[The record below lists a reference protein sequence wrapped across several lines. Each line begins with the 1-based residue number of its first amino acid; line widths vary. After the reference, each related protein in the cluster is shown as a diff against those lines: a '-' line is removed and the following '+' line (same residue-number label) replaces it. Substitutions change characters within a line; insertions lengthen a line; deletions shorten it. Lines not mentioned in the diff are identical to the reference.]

1 MDGLPWVTVLT
12 IASALLVGLLLA
24 QLAALKI
31 HLANRHDVS
40 NRSLSQFLLLIDLE
54 LLPLLLLA
62 GLAVDLW
69 GVRPVLI
76 LGSVLLAASFFAL
89 AAGLAERSSVGVVLF
104 SAAGA
109 GALLIATLVLLPRA
123 FFGTRQ
129 LLASL
134 NICLVFVGLGALVSR
149 ALAGVLVA
157 RLSFRPT
164 MALLGCLA
172 LSIAALAAIPDAATL
187 ALSTQ
192 QTFLLDLVTLFQQ
205 PGLWLAAVVFFFYAP
220 LEAAISLWTPVH
232 VVDRFEGEEAARWH
246 LVVFWSAFL
255 FIRLVLGLVEQVGY
269 LGDAYLGW
277 FLVLS
282 PLFAAATLGN
292 LVGGAVRGRAW
303 GSLVSLGLLLGP
315 FVPALLGLVF
325 ELQGVRGVE
334 GTALGLLFAAGS
346 LGSILIGPVFLRFR
360 GQPPEHPGSI
370 QASHASSI
378 ALRAPLGVA
387 LLLTVCSLLFW
398 LLAQRVG

>member
-1 MDGLPWVTVLT
+1 
-12 IASALLVGLLLA
+12 
-24 QLAALKI
+24 
-31 HLANRHDVS
+31 
-40 NRSLSQFLLLIDLE
+40 
-54 LLPLLLLA
+54 
-62 GLAVDLW
+62 
-69 GVRPVLI
+69 
-76 LGSVLLAASFFAL
+76 
-89 AAGLAERSSVGVVLF
+89 
-104 SAAGA
+104 
-109 GALLIATLVLLPRA
+109 LPRA

-172 LSIAALAAIPDAATL
+172 LSIATLAAIDAGGQPFSTHQSFL
-187 ALSTQ
+187 PELIAL
-192 QTFLLDLVTLFQQ
+192 LEQ
-205 PGLWLAAVVFFFYAP
+205 PGLWLAALVFFFYAP
-220 LEAAISLWTPVH
+220 LEAAISLWAPVH
-232 VVDRFEGEEAARWH
+232 IIDRVAGEEAARWH
-246 LVVFWSAFL
+246 LVLFWAAFL
-255 FIRLVLGLVEQVGY
+255 LIRLVLGLVEQVGY

-303 GSLVSLGLLLGP
+303 GSLITLGLLLGP

-325 ELQGVRGVE
+325 ELQGVRGIE
-334 GTALGLLFAAGS
+334 GTSLGIIFAAGT
-346 LGSILIGPVFLRFR
+346 LGSVVVGPVFLHFR
-360 GQPPEHPGSI
+360 GQIPEHPGSI

-387 LLLTVCSLLFW
+387 LLLTLCSLLFW
-398 LLAQRVG
+398 LLAQRIG